1 MQNRMQPSAHKRF
14 VAANL
19 ELRAFLRRAE
29 GLATWAENVS
39 EDELRSIWRNLVE
52 LSPEVKDGPGCE
64 TLDPELQQEIAA
76 YVKNLRAL
84 QQAAETIRCVML
96 ARQTELLAAKQH
108 LDGLQAWTHAYRQT
122 V

>member
-1 MQNRMQPSAHKRF
+1 MPNQLPPARHKRF
-14 VAANL
+14 LAANR

-29 GLATWAENVS
+29 GLASWADTAS
-39 EDELRSIWRNLVE
+39 EEELRTIWRRLVE
-52 LSPEVKDGPGCE
+52 LAPEVKDISSCE
-64 TLDPELQQEIAA
+64 TLDAEIQAEIAA

-96 ARQTELLAAKQH
+96 ARQAELRAAKKH
-108 LDGLQAWTHAYRQT
+108 LEGLQSWLCAYRQT